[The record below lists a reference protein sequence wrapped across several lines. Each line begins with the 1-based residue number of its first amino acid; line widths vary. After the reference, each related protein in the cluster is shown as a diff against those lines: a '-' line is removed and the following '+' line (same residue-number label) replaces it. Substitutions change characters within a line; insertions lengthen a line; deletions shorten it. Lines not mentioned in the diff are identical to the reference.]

1 MGNVVDRALYE
12 HAQSLGIERRSQM
25 SGEELSRAI
34 EERERQITQY
44 EDLGP
49 HPRFPTMSWVK
60 DHLLSLLLA
69 TLFLV
74 SLVGQWLFQ
83 YRAEVHDA
91 TQHREPVPG
100 LWSKGFLDAFLASV
114 FENWQSEFLQL
125 VTFIVLATYFIH
137 RGSPQSR
144 DGDDEMKADLKAIR
158 KKLGA

>member
-12 HAQSLGIERRSQM
+12 HAQSLGIERRSEMTDDQ
-25 SGEELSRAI
+25 LKAAI
-34 EERERQITQY
+34 EERERHITAC

-74 SLVGQWLFQ
+74 SLLAQWFFQ
-83 YRAEVHDA
+83 YRAEVHQA
-91 TQHREPVPG
+91 MQHGDSAPG
-100 LWSKGFLDAFLASV
+100 LWSSDFLDAFLASV
-114 FENWQSEFLQL
+114 FENWQSEFLQI

-144 DGDDEMKADLKAIR
+144 DGDDEVKADLKAIR